1 MPQYGS
7 STMSPR
13 RTHARFAATIAS
25 AGWIGVSGRPHAAS
39 ALRALGSA
47 RKRLSSRAPLASKP
61 AANAPGRDDDDDFE
75 LEAGLSQFA
84 YQGR

>member
-1 MPQYGS
+1 MMKNATTS
-7 STMSPR
+7 SISKTSARALWSMSLKS
-13 RTHARFAATIAS
+13 AAFLAS
-25 AGWIGVSGRPHAAS
+25 APRS
-39 ALRALGSA
+39 
-47 RKRLSSRAPLASKP
+47 RLEMIRLPCAPLASKP

>member
-1 MPQYGS
+1 M
-7 STMSPR
+7 
-13 RTHARFAATIAS
+13 AAAAPAAPVAAAA
-25 AGWIGVSGRPHAAS
+25 AGPSGAAFGG
-39 ALRALGSA
+39 A
-47 RKRLSSRAPLASKP
+47 RAPLASKP

>member
-1 MPQYGS
+1 M
-7 STMSPR
+7 
-13 RTHARFAATIAS
+13 I
-25 AGWIGVSGRPHAAS
+25 
-39 ALRALGSA
+39 
-47 RKRLSSRAPLASKP
+47 RLPCAPLASKP